1 MPISHT
7 NYLGQTYYLHE
18 GKTKSG
24 KPKYYIS
31 KKAEGNPI
39 EAIPEGYEIY
49 ERPDGLVVV
58 RKIPTSPILPHE
70 LKYVQDKIAPL
81 SGMLREYTDWY
92 SELDYTSELS
102 DMMPEFAPLEKLI
115 NAVSQKRARDYFRT
129 RFVAEIRNNEIIIY
143 EVAKRGGSAIMKF
156 TLYDE
161 ETRKYGAYRWGSS
174 GVTDRWLHFGP
185 SGQLIDLVDE
195 YCPMLGT
202 DEFYELGAFRL

>member
-18 GKTKSG
+18 GKTRSG

-39 EAIPEGYEIY
+39 ESIPDGYEIY

-81 SGMLREYTDWY
+81 SGFQRGYDEWCD
-92 SELDYTSELS
+92 ELGYTSEFS
-102 DMMPEFAPLEKLI
+102 DMMPELASLEKLV
-115 NAVSQKRARDYFRT
+115 NAISQKRVRDYYRT
-129 RFVAEIRNNEIIIY
+129 RYVAEIRDNEIIIY

-161 ETRKYGAYRWGSS
+161 ETRKYGAYRWGGS
-174 GVTDRWLHFGP
+174 GLTDRWLRCGP
-185 SGQLIDLVDE
+185 SGQLMELVDE

-202 DEFYELGAFRL
+202 DEFYELGAFRV